1 MKGGIDAS
9 LPLRIDSIDGAYAL
23 NKTYKDLI
31 SQNLKMILLTSPGEK
46 IFRPLFGVGL
56 RGYLF
61 NQVNP
66 TDTVDIR
73 TQIINQINLYMPY
86 LNLRSVIVEYVDQEP
101 PGIKVGISYIVND
114 SIAFEDYFELTI

>member
-31 SQNLKMILLTSPGEK
+31 SQNLKMIILTSPGEK
-46 IFRPLFGVGL
+46 IFRPTFGVGL
-56 RGYLF
+56 RDFLF
-61 NQVNP
+61 NQINS
-66 TDTVDIR
+66 TDTTNIR
-73 TQIINQINLYMPY
+73 TQIINQIKLYMPY
-86 LNLRSVIVEYVDQEP
+86 LNLTSVIVEYVDQEP
-101 PGIKVGISYIVND
+101 PGIKVGISYVVND